1 VEPFAVFLDVDRAGA
16 IHVATARS
24 EAAQIYG
31 GCRAVMRFEP
41 DLRARIFQQPAETP
55 YYLSA
60 VEEVLCLEAAIGAY
74 AAARSEEHA
83 DPSRRDP
90 GLDRLVAIAQEEGL
104 SGYVMFE
111 ILGRYRP
118 ERARAAPAEV
128 HRDMVGYVER
138 HVIGRREALPE
149 GIYTAGR

>member
-1 VEPFAVFLDVDRAGA
+1 
-16 IHVATARS
+16 
-24 EAAQIYG
+24 
-31 GCRAVMRFEP
+31 MRFEP

-60 VEEVLCLEAAIGAY
+60 VEEELCVEAAIGAY
-74 AAARSEEHA
+74 AATRSTPQGHD
-83 DPSRRDP
+83 DPA
-90 GLDRLVAIAQEEGL
+90 LDRLVAIAEEEGL

-111 ILGRYRP
+111 IIGRHRP
-118 ERARAAPAEV
+118 ERARAAPAEA

-138 HVIGRREALPE
+138 HVLGHREALPE

>member
-1 VEPFAVFLDVDRAGA
+1 VEPFAVFIDVDKMGA
-16 IHVATARS
+16 IHVGAAKTD
-24 EAAQIYG
+24 AAQIYG

-60 VEEVLCLEAAIGAY
+60 VEEVVCLEAAIGAY
-74 AAARSEEHA
+74 AAARATDHGKA
-83 DPSRRDP
+83 DPAVE
-90 GLDRLVAIAQEEGL
+90 RLVAIAQEEGL

-118 ERARAAPAEV
+118 ERARAAPVEV
-128 HRDMVGYVER
+128 HRDIVGYVER
-138 HVIGRREALPE
+138 HVLGRRDALPE